1 MFLFLVPPQRPVI
14 YDGQRRD
21 YTTLAGPYNEGVDV
35 DLVCEVVGGNF
46 FFQNIRNFMNTL

>member
-46 FFQNIRNFMNTL
+46 FFKIFETL